1 MEMILDILTLLA
13 TLLNLT
19 CTVLLYFRLCRPCKE
34 DITDA
39 AVAKAQKEQRD
50 RMDEGIEN
58 IMTYE
63 VNGKTGFEPEVW
75 QEV

>member
-1 MEMILDILTLLA
+1 MVLDILTFLA
-13 TLLNLT
+13 ALVNLT
-19 CTVLLYFRLCRPCKE
+19 CTVLLYLRLCRPCQE
-34 DITDA
+34 DVTDA
-39 AVAKAQKEQRD
+39 AVEKAQKELRD

-75 QEV
+75 REA